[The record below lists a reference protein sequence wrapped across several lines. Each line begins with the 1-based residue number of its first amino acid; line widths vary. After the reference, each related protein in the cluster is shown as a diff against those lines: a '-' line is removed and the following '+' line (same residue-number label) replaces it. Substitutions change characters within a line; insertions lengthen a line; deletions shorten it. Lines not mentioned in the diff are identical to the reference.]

1 MGIMVD
7 SVNTS
12 RLVVGSD
19 GRTSFSGLGGG
30 IDFQAAV
37 DSMVEAK
44 RVPINKIQDTIKTN
58 EKKITSLN
66 DLNTRLTA
74 VRESLDKLRG
84 KISADRSSNIFFNK
98 QSFQTTSRETSL
110 LNNPTRIAASS
121 ASNLAGV
128 SVTGRTEKGSY
139 DLEILRTAKAQKDSS
154 AVLSSRAQQDR
165 SDAITSDSTGLDV
178 LVSMTGGSFTIN
190 SKTVTVLATD
200 TLQQVRDK
208 INAVADIGV
217 TASITNPGAGDYR
230 LVITNNTA
238 GSATS
243 YSDSSDIL
251 AALGVLNNDDTI
263 KNQVQ
268 AAVTNTNSALNAVV
282 PGFLGGSFIINGK
295 TISIDA
301 TNTLQDLR
309 DRINNA
315 DAKISASIVTS
326 STTDAYLVLTA
337 NDTGTPIVY
346 SDTSN
351 VLAALGVLNNDD
363 SVKNQLQASQ
373 TSQFTANGLR
383 DASRQR
389 SDMIYNPAVNLVT
402 LAPGL
407 VTTGAQSFQIT
418 SGVTNFTVNY
428 NDTMTTNGLI
438 SAINSAASLAGSDV
452 TASLETIE
460 GGNGGFRL
468 IIKDASGD
476 AVSFS
481 ADTGGVVAAM
491 DFRDPKILERASN
504 TVSDLIDGMTINL
517 FAAEGGTTIKIDVE
531 QNLNDVKAQMVSF
544 VDSYNALIEYMNK
557 QTKVDPITGKP
568 TEDTGILFGSRV
580 ISDVTGRLGLALSQ
594 SVAGVNTAFAALGNI
609 GIKFVDNNKISNQDL
624 RNTLEID
631 EQKLDQVLLNNGEE
645 VRKLFTFDGRTND
658 SRWTITG
665 FEGDVQYAT
674 GGLDINFTH
683 DGTKITAADIGGN
696 SSLIEIIGDNSIKIK
711 DGPGKGMTLFYNGG
725 TAAGTVNAA
734 YTVGFAANMFNEI
747 QDLLTLDRGTVD
759 SEVDALTTTNKT
771 DQERIDRMNERIE
784 TFRQMQLEKFTR
796 MDAAMSSARNILNQL
811 QQTTAAQ
818 NRQN

>member
-1 MGIMVD
+1 MVD

-58 EKKITSLN
+58 EKKISSLN
-66 DLNTRLTA
+66 DLSTRLTA

-84 KISADRSSNIFFNK
+84 KISADRSSNIFYNK

-110 LNNPTRIAASS
+110 LNNPNRIAASS
-121 ASNLAGV
+121 ASNLVGV

-165 SDAITSDSTGLDV
+165 SDAIIGANGDLSV
-178 LVSMTGGSFTIN
+178 LVPGWGGGSFTIN
-190 SKTVTVLATD
+190 GKTVITSPDD
-200 TLQQVRDK
+200 TLTAVRDI
-208 INAVADIGV
+208 INAMPDIGV
-217 TASITNPGAGDYR
+217 TASITNPGVGDFR
-230 LVITNNTA
+230 LVITNNTP
-238 GSATS
+238 GATTT
-243 YSDSSDIL
+243 YADPDDAL
-251 AALGVLNNDDTI
+251 AALGVLNVNDTI

-268 AAVTNTNSALNAVV
+268 APFINTNGALNLVV
-282 PGFLGGSFIINGK
+282 PGFLGGSFTINGK
-295 TISIDA
+295 TISIGA

-346 SDTSN
+346 SDPSN

-363 SVKNQLQASQ
+363 TVKNQLQASQ

-389 SDMIYNPAVNLVT
+389 SDMIYNPAVNLAT

-407 VTTGAQSFQIT
+407 VTAGAQSFQIT
-418 SGVTNFTVNY
+418 SGGNTFTVNY

-438 SAINSAASLAGSDV
+438 SAINAAAGLAGSDV

-476 AVSFS
+476 AITFS
-481 ADTGGVVAAM
+481 NDTGGVVAAM
-491 DFRDPKILERASN
+491 DFRDPKILERTSN
-504 TVSDLIDGMTINL
+504 TVSDLIAGMTINL

-631 EQKLDQVLLNNGEE
+631 EQKLDQVLLNNGED

-665 FEGDVQYAT
+665 FEGDVQYAAS
-674 GGLDINFTH
+674 GLDINFTH
-683 DGTKITAADIGGN
+683 NGTKITAADIGGN

-711 DGPGKGMTLFYNGG
+711 DGPGKGMTLFYNGT
-725 TAAGTVNAA
+725 TATGTVNAS

-771 DQERIDRMNERIE
+771 DQERIDRLNERIE